1 MRTIITTALII
12 TAIAAMAQTER
23 TDTLMISQRPSR
35 AVITESP
42 DGLKVTVI
50 TNNGDTTTE
59 SVYLQPYSP
68 DSQVKSKQ
76 STNTGTATTFS
87 DGVLGVKVKNR
98 HWGIISGGL
107 GIGLVNASGQPSGL
121 GLQWGKSFEISWFN
135 ALAMRY
141 SNRWLSVSLGLG
153 FDWRNY
159 KITTSGHRLCPNGEG
174 GIGIAPYPDGT
185 HHGASRIKVFSLGIP
200 LLYTQ
205 KIPSTTLSVTLG
217 GILNFNTHASLKTWY
232 TNPDG
237 NHTEEYA
244 EGFHHRRVT
253 ADLFGSLNFF
263 KGNGIYVR
271 YSPQTVLQGHN
282 SPQFKPL
289 SIGIILFL

>member
-1 MRTIITTALII
+1 MRTLITS
-12 TAIAAMAQTER
+12 AI
-23 TDTLMISQRPSR
+23 L
-35 AVITESP
+35 
-42 DGLKVTVI
+42 L
-50 TNNGDTTTE
+50 TTTE
-59 SVYLQPYSP
+59 SIYVQPYSP
-68 DSQVKSKQ
+68 ESSVKSRQ
-76 STNTGTATTFS
+76 STNTATATTFS
-87 DGVLGVKVKNR
+87 DGVIGVKVKNH
-98 HWGIISGGL
+98 HWEVITGGL
-107 GIGLVNASGQPSGL
+107 GIGLVNAAGQSPAL
-121 GLQWGKSFEISWFN
+121 GLQWAKSFEISWLN
-135 ALAMRY
+135 ALAVRY
-141 SNRWLSVSLGLG
+141 SARWQSLSLGLG

-159 KITTSGHRLCPNGEG
+159 KITTSDHRLCPNGEG

-185 HHGASRIKVFSLGIP
+185 HNGASRIKVFSLGLP

-205 KIPSTTLSVTLG
+205 KIPRTTLSVTIG

-237 NHTEEYA
+237 NHTEEYS

-271 YSPQTVLQGHN
+271 YSPQSVLQGHN

-289 SIGIILFL
+289 SVGLILFL